1 MGVSNGCVLSPHSV
15 SPDLRV
21 VVYRVAI
28 AAGGEREWDYL
39 WFWYKNTTNPYEKQI
54 CLSALAQSKEPWI
67 LSRSVQG
74 MVYSSK
80 LKDYTVILKS
90 VLLALGPLKKLS
102 KSNTK

>member
-15 SPDLRV
+15 HPDLRV

-90 VLLALGPLKKLS
+90 VLLALGPLKKL
-102 KSNTK
+102 

>member
-1 MGVSNGCVLSPHSV
+1 MSNGGVLSSHSV
-15 SPDLRV
+15 PPDLRV

-54 CLSALAQSKEPWI
+54 CLSALAQSNEPWI

-74 MVYSSK
+74 KFYSSK
-80 LKDYTVILKS
+80 LKDYMVILKS
-90 VLLALGPLKKLS
+90 FSNNCVYCFERIV